1 MTRSSHRVI
10 AWILNLLVPGTGWV
24 LAGRMAAGIVVALM
38 WGLAAGGVLVGCI
51 WPDMLGSPVRWV
63 LGVAAAALYVVPQAA
78 LYGHLHAAGTQE
90 GGGRDERFK
99 AALAAYMAGRH
110 DEAEAAC
117 KALLR
122 EDPDDVEAMLQL
134 ASVARR
140 RGLLAEAR
148 RRFLRARYLDDRG
161 RWDAEIGRELASIE
175 ETASRSAAAGVGR
188 SRHV

>member
-1 MTRSSHRVI
+1 MKT
-10 AWILNLLVPGTGWV
+10 
-24 LAGRMAAGIVVALM
+24 
-38 WGLAAGGVLVGCI
+38 
-51 WPDMLGSPVRWV
+51 
-63 LGVAAAALYVVPQAA
+63 
-78 LYGHLHAAGTQE
+78 E
-90 GGGRDERFK
+90 GRDERFK

-148 RRFLRARYLDDRG
+148 RCFLQARYLDDRG

-188 SRHV
+188 SRRRSRRTAKHACGGRSAGFMRNV